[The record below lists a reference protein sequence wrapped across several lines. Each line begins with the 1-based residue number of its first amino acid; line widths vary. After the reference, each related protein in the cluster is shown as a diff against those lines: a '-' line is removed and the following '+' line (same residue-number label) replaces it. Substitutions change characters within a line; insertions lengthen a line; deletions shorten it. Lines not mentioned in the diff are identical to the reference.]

1 MQLNLNLGASTTSFT
16 IMVQTQT
23 KQRPLASS
31 NYRRHNHSTT
41 KAIGL
46 FKLQKTTKFFG
57 TFKIPCFSF
66 PPSARYLEM
75 VVIRGKSEL
84 LRCMEITI
92 VMDKHPMKA
101 NIENAIRE
109 ILKYPMDMNRE
120 M

>member
-1 MQLNLNLGASTTSFT
+1 MQFNLNLGASTTSFT

-41 KAIGL
+41 KAIDL

-66 PPSARYLEM
+66 PPSPQYLEM

-84 LRCMEITI
+84 LRGMEITI
-92 VMDKHPMKA
+92 VMDKHPMEA
-101 NIENAIRE
+101 NIEMQLERYLNTRWI
-109 ILKYPMDMNRE
+109 
-120 M
+120 